1 MYSLR
6 CQPKCT
12 KVLLPCEYYLIL
24 MVSWPYIISDL
35 QWNARLM
42 GVIASKPHVS
52 HQNCRPKGTSLGR
65 RLAPEMIP
73 VAWNCAVGA
82 VLSGKQ
88 APHRKQC
95 FWGQFFGAC
104 KTLLRNLEIFHRCML
119 QHTISRLLFQTW
131 SKSMQVNCPK
141 GRIVLVTEKTECILA
156 PFGRIPGV
164 ISPVFLRECTL
175 WSLHFCSRFH

>member
-24 MVSWPYIISDL
+24 MVSWPYIISNL
-35 QWNARLM
+35 QWNARL
-42 GVIASKPHVS
+42 
-52 HQNCRPKGTSLGR
+52 
-65 RLAPEMIP
+65 LAPEMIP

-141 GRIVLVTEKTECILA
+141 GRIVLVTENRMHFGAVWQNPWGDFPSFFAGVHTVVPTLLFKVSLVCSGLGSYNGK
-156 PFGRIPGV
+156 PFCHP
-164 ISPVFLRECTL
+164 PKWF
-175 WSLHFCSRFH
+175 